1 MAASRYQGG
10 THNEIAIRKPRR
22 QVSEETHPAS
32 SLILDFQPPE
42 QWEKKFW
49 LFKQK
54 KKKIASL
61 K

>member
-10 THNEIAIRKPRR
+10 THNEIAVRKPRR

-42 QWEKKFW
+42 QWENKFW
-49 LFKQK
+49 LSEK
-54 KKKIASL
+54 KKK
-61 K
+61 